1 MNKWTSASFWLAGVQ
16 WMFFLF
22 ANTVVVPLSVG
33 AALGFSPGLIAY
45 LVKVTFVVT
54 GAASILQAC
63 FGHRYAFMEGPAG
76 LWWGLILSLAAAA
89 PSMGMSPGEL
99 GGALSAGMIAAGALT
114 SLLGA
119 LGFGALLK
127 KMFTP
132 IVMFVYLFLLSS
144 QLIIVF
150 FKSMTGVSAGGRI
163 DLPVAALSAVIV
175 ILVGWVGI
183 KGRGLLGN
191 YSILIG
197 MVAGWAAYRLLFPG
211 AEGDGAGPGGEPG
224 GMLLFPWGPPR
235 IEAGVMLAALLAG
248 LINMTNT
255 VTALSAAD
263 KLYGRSSTDA
273 SYKRSFHL
281 TAIHTAVA
289 GLFGLVP
296 YGPYTSSIGFLESTR
311 ILDRSALVLGGALF
325 VVLGF
330 VPALGTFFAAMP
342 ASVGGAVLFVV
353 YLQLFGTAFR
363 NLQGHSFNPK
373 TVYRIAAPALLGISI
388 LNVPADAFAGFAGA
402 LRPIVGNGLLMGVLV
417 SILLENMVDWSAYGQ
432 LRQTEERREKN

>member
-1 MNKWTSASFWLAGVQ
+1 MNKWTSAPLWLAGVQ

-33 AALGFSPGLIAY
+33 AAFGFSPE
-45 LVKVTFVVT
+45 LVASIVKITFIVT
-54 GAASILQAC
+54 GAATIAQAM
-63 FGHRYAFMEGPAG
+63 FGHRYALMEGPAG

-89 PSMGMSPGEL
+89 PSMGMTLPEL

-127 KMFTP
+127 KAFTP

-150 FKSMTGVSAGGRI
+150 FKSMTGLSAGGRI
-163 DLPVAALSAVIV
+163 DLPVAALSVAIV
-175 ILVGWVGI
+175 LLVCWIGV

-191 YSILIG
+191 FSILIG
-197 MVAGWAAYRLLFPG
+197 MVAGWAAYRVLFPG
-211 AEGDGAGPGGEPG
+211 PEEAAAPGGG
-224 GMLLFPWGPPR
+224 GAWVTFFPLGAPHF
-235 IEAGVMLAALLAG
+235 EAGVMIAALLAG

-263 KLYGRSSTDA
+263 KLYGLSSTDA
-273 SYKRSFHL
+273 AYKRSYHL
-281 TAIHTAVA
+281 TALHTAIA
-289 GLFGLVP
+289 GLLGLVP

-311 ILDRSALVLGGALF
+311 ILERSALVIGGALF

-330 VPALGTFFAAMP
+330 VPALGTFFAGMP

-353 YLQLFGTAFR
+353 YLQLFGSAFR
-363 NLQGHSFNPK
+363 NLQGFSFNAK
-373 TVYRIAAPALLGISI
+373 TVYRMAAPALLGISI
-388 LNVPADAFAGFAGA
+388 LNVPADAFAGLPGT

-417 SILLENMVDWSAYGQ
+417 SVVLENTVDWAKYDRK
-432 LRQTEERREKN
+432 L